1 MNKQNEAFKE
11 LCDTLQAAAYYDISE
26 AYGEQER
33 KVIAIQIIDDNFDN
47 ICAALRKSGFVFEF
61 TKEELNKIFVP
72 CIMCCYYCDKCQ
84 EWVETQGLTKFSA
97 CCMENLIDRGHIR
110 KEETDDDNNDESTI
124 EADPYKEIETYKK
137 IIKDTL
143 DDLYKE
149 LNYTTYA
156 KLAERLRKSGLWK

>member
-1 MNKQNEAFKE
+1 MNKQNEVFKE

-33 KVIAIQIIDDNFDN
+33 KAIAIQIIDDNFDN

-97 CCMENLIDRGHIR
+97 CCMENLINRGYIR
-110 KEETDDDNNDESTI
+110 KEVDDDSNESTT
-124 EADPYKEIETYKK
+124 EVDPYKEIEKYNR
-137 IIKDTL
+137 IINDLL
-143 DDLYKE
+143 DDFYEKE
-149 LNYTTYA
+149 DYESYT
-156 KLAERLRKSGLWK
+156 RLVEKMRENGLWK